1 MTWKRTMVETSRGT
15 FEVFEKGQGR
25 PLAVTHL
32 YSEFNETGD
41 YFAGAFVESHHVY
54 LINLKECGSSDKASA
69 PHELTML
76 ESVLDLE
83 AIRST
88 LGYESWDF
96 AGHSTGG
103 MLACVYGIYFSGSL
117 DTLII
122 ANAAAREYMTF
133 SKDCIYN
140 ESHPEFHNMQSMI
153 EGLKKEDLSSEARK
167 ELTVERTK
175 LSLWKPQNYERYFN
189 QGIEKEMSAV
199 RMNFFSRELHTF
211 DVTRKLKLIDAEVMV
226 VSGAHDVQCP
236 PSYSEEIAEAIPG
249 AVHHRFLESNHYP
262 HLEERLKYRQMI
274 TDYFD

>member
-15 FEVFEKGQGR
+15 FEVFEKGQGS

-41 YFAGAFVESHHVY
+41 YFAEAFVETHTVY
-54 LINLKECGSSDKASA
+54 LINLKECGRSEKASS

-83 AIRST
+83 AIRIE
-88 LGYESWDF
+88 LGYEWWKF

-103 MLACVYGIYFSGSL
+103 MLAVVYGIYFSESL
-117 DTLII
+117 GTLVI

-140 ESHPEFHNMQSMI
+140 ESHPKFDRMQSLI
-153 EGLKKEDLSSEARK
+153 EQLKKQDLSDEERK

-175 LSLWKPQNYERYFN
+175 LSLWNPQNYDHYFN
-189 QGIEKEMSAV
+189 TSIEKKMSAV
-199 RMNFFSRELHTF
+199 RMNFFARELHTF
-211 DVTRKLKLIDAEVMV
+211 DVTRKLALITVKTMVISGTYDA
-226 VSGAHDVQCP
+226 QCP
-236 PSYSEEIAEAIPG
+236 PSYSEEIAEGIPG
-249 AVHHRFLESNHYP
+249 AVLHRFHQSNHYP
-262 HLEERLKYRQMI
+262 HLEEGQKFKQVIRAH
-274 TDYFD
+274 FD